1 MTWTWAAGEGGTLRG
16 SIATVLLG
24 NTRGLKSS
32 KDTDSSNYLHLHQFS
47 TALALITVYHDQFV
61 RVKCAMINS
70 AADTKKRQKDTHS
83 QYKRKRVVDLSI
95 YLITLI

>member
-83 QYKRKRVVDLSI
+83 QYKRKRVDLSI
-95 YLITLI
+95 YLITLV